1 MILSPSLLSADVGNL
16 AAELS
21 ALEAAGVQW
30 VHWDVMDG
38 VFVPNITFG
47 QHVVKQLRKR
57 SDLFFDV
64 HLMIMEPETYLAE
77 FQAAGADML
86 VVHAEATRHL
96 QRTLAEIRRL
106 GMKAGV
112 ALNPATPLSALE
124 YVLEDAD
131 MVLLM
136 SVNPGFGGQKF
147 LPNTYEKIR
156 RLRRMLDDRRLET
169 LIQIDG
175 GVTPDNTPDLV
186 AAGADVLVSGSAF
199 FSVPP
204 YETRRLAFERKAAE
218 ARSLTL

>member
-30 VHWDVMDG
+30 AHWDVMDG
-38 VFVPNITFG
+38 RFVPNITFG
-47 QHVVKQLRKR
+47 QHVIRQMRPR
-57 SDLFFDV
+57 SGLFFDV
-64 HLMIMEPETYLAE
+64 HLMIVEPETYLAD
-77 FQAAGADML
+77 FQSAGVDML

-112 ALNPATPLSALE
+112 ALNPATPLHVLD
-124 YVLEDAD
+124 YVLGDAD

-136 SVNPGFGGQKF
+136 SVNPGFGGQSF
-147 LPNTYEKIR
+147 LPVTYEKIR
-156 RLRRMLDDRRLET
+156 RLRRMIDERRLET

-175 GVTPDNTPDLV
+175 GVTPDNTAELV
-186 AAGADVLVSGSAF
+186 RAGADVLVSGSAF
-199 FSVPP
+199 FSAPP
-204 YETRRLAFERKAAE
+204 YENRRLTFEARVEE
-218 ARSLTL
+218 ARSVTL